1 MKISNVRVMVKPEKI
16 SRLRGYASVLVDDCL
31 AIHEIRI
38 IEGDRGLF
46 LAMPSHKGT
55 DGQYHDLVHPIN
67 QEGRAT
73 IEKEVF
79 KSFYDEIYKLLE
91 KISIDSAYELNFD
104 VNNIFKI
111 SLRNKDSMEVMNT
124 YELVDYTDASLKK
137 LEETIKNDLSRI

>member
-1 MKISNVRVMVKPEKI
+1 MKISNVKVMVKPEKN
-16 SRLRGYASVLVDDCL
+16 SRLRGYASILVDDCL

-46 LAMPSHKGT
+46 LAMPSRKNAEGE
-55 DGQYHDLVHPIN
+55 YHDIAHPIN
-67 QEGRAT
+67 QESRAA

-79 KSFYDEIYKLLE
+79 MNFYDEIYKLLE

-111 SLRNKDSMEVMNT
+111 SLRNKDSMEVINT
-124 YELVDYTDASLKK
+124 YELVDYTDASLKN
-137 LEETIKNDLSRI
+137 LEETIKNDLSRN